1 MTGCAVDVLPSTK
14 TAMNEFMGPFGDVGI
29 TRRRDAGLE
38 VVDLTQAMFAQADLT
53 LDYTDLPRVCRVVS
67 NTY

>member
-1 MTGCAVDVLPSTK
+1 
-14 TAMNEFMGPFGDVGI
+14 MNEFMGPFGDVGI

-53 LDYTDLPRVCRVVS
+53 LDYIDLPRVCRVVS